1 MSAYVYFTDE
11 QKRQANNVDLV
22 DFLEKRGE
30 TLIRS
35 GPEKRLASDRSVTVR
50 GNEWFDH
57 SSGRGG
63 YPISFVQQFYGLTYP
78 EAVTMLLGGE
88 QGEVYES
95 AEAKKQEPKK
105 AFALP
110 DASADMRR
118 VYAYL
123 LKSRLLDREVVGAFA
138 REKLIYESCEKSRD
152 GLKEYHNAVF
162 VGLDENGIP
171 RHAHKRG
178 IYTQGKSFK
187 GNVDGC
193 DPAYSFHWA
202 GRAAPAGNPRT
213 QQDAKSEA
221 VSLRASGKLYV
232 FEAPIDLLSYIT
244 LHPQDWRRH
253 SYVALCGV
261 GGQAMLKLLEL
272 HPEIG
277 EVVLCTDHDPA
288 GIEAAERFADL
299 LAEQGVS
306 SSRELS
312 AWKDWNEDIKAA
324 HGMEAIPAE
333 EHPQHQLRDEL
344 CAELALAAPDV
355 KANCSADALAGM
367 LTRIRDRLH
376 WGKFGQAEDCL
387 RELLCCAASASVR
400 ERRQMGQD
408 ETLSGVADALRLGFK
423 AYENRG
429 RLQTRL
435 DLLESEIMALRGFEG
450 VLTASE
456 KEKLAEN
463 YERIAAHC
471 LKAAVGVE
479 QQIQKQEPEQ
489 EQEQRQAPEMRMA

>member
-1 MSAYVYFTDE
+1 MSAYVHFTDE
-11 QKRQANNVDLV
+11 QKHRANNIDLV

-30 TLIRS
+30 RLIRS
-35 GPEKRLASDRSVTVR
+35 GHEKRLASDHSITVR

-57 SSGRGG
+57 SSERGG
-63 YPISFVQQFYGLTYP
+63 YPVSFVQQFYGLTYP

-88 QGEVYES
+88 QGEVYEP
-95 AEAKKQEPKK
+95 AGAKKQEPKK
-105 AFALP
+105 PFALP
-110 DASADMRR
+110 AANADMRR

-138 REKLIYESCEKSRD
+138 REKLIYESCEKSKD

-162 VGLDENGIP
+162 VGLDENGVP

-178 IYTQGKSFK
+178 VYTQGESFK

-193 DPAYSFHWA
+193 DPAYSFHWV
-202 GRAAPAGNPRT
+202 GG
-213 QQDAKSEA
+213 
-221 VSLRASGKLYV
+221 SGKLYV

-244 LHPQDWRRH
+244 LHPKDWRRH

-272 HPEIG
+272 HPETG
-277 EVVLCTDHDPA
+277 EVVICTDHDPA
-288 GIEAAERFADL
+288 GAEAAEKFADL
-299 LAEQGVS
+299 LAERGVP
-306 SSRELS
+306 SSREIS
-312 AWKDWNEDIKAA
+312 TWKDWNEDIKAA

-344 CAELALAAPDV
+344 CAELALTAPDV

-367 LTRIRDRLH
+367 LAHIRDRLH
-376 WGKFGQAEDCL
+376 WGKFDQAEDCL
-387 RELLCCAASASVR
+387 RELLCRAAASAVR
-400 ERRQMGQD
+400 ERRQMGRD
-408 ETLSGVADALRLGFK
+408 ETLSHLAETLRLGFR

-435 DLLESEIMALRGFEG
+435 DLLESEIMALRGFER
-450 VLTASE
+450 VLTATE
-456 KEKLAEN
+456 KGKLAES
-463 YERIAAHC
+463 YENVAAHC
-471 LKAAVGVE
+471 LKAAVQME
-479 QQIQKQEPEQ
+479 RQFQK
-489 EQEQRQAPEMRMA
+489 QEQRQAPEMRMA